1 MKITY
6 DLTDLPQRKGSA
18 GRKSE
23 EVLALI
29 AFLADGQK
37 RNMCIEYEE
46 EKEAKRR
53 YDSIRNYRSTHKLQE
68 VFDIYRVDKQVVIV
82 KAKKTTRRAGALR
95 TISKPERLP
104 KPALRQGWTVTSH
117 GTTAQRMRTHGRRRF
132 PSGSGTAGSRARS
145 RTAICSA
152 TRWICAFSTAGRST
166 TFPT

>member
-18 GRKSE
+18 GWKSE

-53 YDSIRNYRSTHKLQE
+53 YDSIRNYRSKHKLQE

-82 KAKKTTRRAGALR
+82 KAKKTTRRAGA
-95 TISKPERLP
+95 
-104 KPALRQGWTVTSH
+104 
-117 GTTAQRMRTHGRRRF
+117 
-132 PSGSGTAGSRARS
+132 
-145 RTAICSA
+145 
-152 TRWICAFSTAGRST
+152 
-166 TFPT
+166 

>member
-46 EKEAKRR
+46 EKEAKHK
-53 YDSIRNYRSTHKLQE
+53 YDSIRNYRRMHKLQE

-82 KAKKTTRRAGALR
+82 KAKKTTRRGGA
-95 TISKPERLP
+95 
-104 KPALRQGWTVTSH
+104 
-117 GTTAQRMRTHGRRRF
+117 
-132 PSGSGTAGSRARS
+132 
-145 RTAICSA
+145 
-152 TRWICAFSTAGRST
+152 
-166 TFPT
+166 